1 MDSYI
6 FCKVDRYDIK
16 GRQFLKTL
24 GKYYI
29 VDTGIRNM
37 LLSSAE
43 SDIGHLIENVVF
55 LELQRRGYKVN
66 IGKFQENEVDFIAS
80 DMDGRTYYQ
89 VSASVLDAGTL
100 ARELAP
106 LKKIADNYPKLLLTL
121 DEIGAGSNYE
131 GIRQENLLN
140 WLISE

>member
-1 MDSYI
+1 
-6 FCKVDRYDIK
+6 
-16 GRQFLKTL
+16 
-24 GKYYI
+24 
-29 VDTGIRNM
+29 M

-43 SDIGHLIENVVF
+43 SDIGHLMENVVY

-66 IGKFQENEVDFIAS
+66 IGKMQESEIDFVAS

-106 LKKIADNYPKLLLTL
+106 LQKVPDNHPKLLLSL
-121 DEIGAGSNYE
+121 DEIGAGANYK
-131 GIRQENLLN
+131 GIRQVNLLH
-140 WLISE
+140 WLMGE

>member
-1 MDSYI
+1 MSQPLS
-6 FCKVDRYDIK
+6 CK
-16 GRQFLKTL
+16 
-24 GKYYI
+24 
-29 VDTGIRNM
+29 
-37 LLSSAE
+37 
-43 SDIGHLIENVVF
+43 IENVVF

-80 DMDGRTYYQ
+80 DMDGRSYYQ